1 MGVISNMFTAIV
13 HVLLVVLD
21 VTMTFLII
29 RILACWWTHRLIGA
43 LDKLGAPLVDEVS
56 ARVGVAWM
64 HVFRGHCPSTMSRV
78 NLALAMILVLR
89 WLIVLVTIVLYEAA

>member
-1 MGVISNMFTAIV
+1 MGVIANLFTAIV

-21 VTMTFLII
+21 LTIVFLII
-29 RILACWWTHRLIGA
+29 RILVCWWTHRLIGA

-64 HVFRGHCPSTMSRV
+64 HVFRGHCPLTMSRV
-78 NLALAMILVLR
+78 SLALIVAVVLR
-89 WLIVLVTIVLYEAA
+89 WLIGLVTVVLREAA